1 MFDRFKK
8 IIDDYTI
15 PFFWMLFNLLFM
27 SFPNTGALLNSN
39 KSFHFTLLF
48 LVSILCGLTPLMF
61 ERVKKFANDYTFH
74 FFWIIL
80 NLLLI
85 SDILFIRELD
95 SKSFILLLLVLTS
108 IVCSFSAFWK
118 FVFKIKKGTL
128 AMTLFSSLFISL
140 FAGVKSLNSEE
151 AFLFALKYFFSKET
165 NIIIS
170 ILLIS
175 ALYSLSVLWNFVFK
189 RVRLKIIKVFLSIMS
204 CVIFIFEHVALPII
218 CIAPDALNLIKEFKG
233 IRKGITKSIDI
244 DEIKQSYNEVN
255 KMQKRFQRYQDIRGL
270 SPFEKLMIKKTIEP
284 SIKIKASMEER
295 ISKISLCLSEDGRYK
310 KECAEIRKKKKTL
323 TRKVG
328 SHSDSSQSQQ

>member
-15 PFFWMLFNLLFM
+15 PFFWMLYNLLFM

-85 SDILFIRELD
+85 YDILFIRELD

-128 AMTLFSSLFISL
+128 AMTLFSSLFISI

-151 AFLFALKYFFSKET
+151 TFLFALKYFFSKET
-165 NIIIS
+165 NIIRF

-175 ALYSLSVLWNFVFK
+175 ALYSLSVLWKFVFK

-204 CVIFIFEHVALPII
+204 CLI
-218 CIAPDALNLIKEFKG
+218 CISVHTSLPLLCMALDALNLIKEFKG
-233 IRKGITKSIDI
+233 IKKGITKSIDI

-255 KMQKRFQRYQDIRGL
+255 KIQKMFQRYKDIRL
-270 SPFEKLMIKKTIEP
+270 LFSHREKMRDAIEQ
-284 SIKIKASMEER
+284 SIKAKARMEER